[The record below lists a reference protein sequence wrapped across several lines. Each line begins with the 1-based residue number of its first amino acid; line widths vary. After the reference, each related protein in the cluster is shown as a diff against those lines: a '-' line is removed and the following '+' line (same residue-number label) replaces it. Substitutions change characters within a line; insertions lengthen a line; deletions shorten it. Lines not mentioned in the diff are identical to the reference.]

1 MSSNLT
7 KKLFVSKSALK
18 GVAILDGRLTTKSD
32 QNTSFKSAQK

>member
-7 KKLFVSKSALK
+7 KKLFVSKPVLK
-18 GVAILDGRLTTKSD
+18 GVAILDGEMTAKSD